1 MITASHSALISNK
14 PELLISMTLESAASV
29 MSDSENAVTSSFEIP
44 ERVACALRYACNSWT
59 GVIVSCRDVVVVL
72 RLFEAVVAVTASCS
86 FTDGALTI
94 ATGMTRESSLM
105 SGRVYVCSLCLDPIS
120 AFEGVCGRVQKTGLP
135 IQSLKKKD
143 NVTCF
148 LSKRKYRQR
157 GEYNDTLHT
166 DNSKHDILS
175 YRLSVHQ
182 TRIHQLVQSI
192 TLPARPH
199 PRTPVVTGLD
209 WTVGQGSAQ

>member
-14 PELLISMTLESAASV
+14 PELLISMTLERAASV

-72 RLFEAVVAVTASCS
+72 RLFEAVVAVAASCS
-86 FTDGALTI
+86 FTDGGALTI
-94 ATGMTRESSLM
+94 ATGMTRESSLV
-105 SGRVYVCSLCLDPIS
+105 SGRVYVCSLCLYLIS
-120 AFEGVCGRVQKTGLP
+120 AFEDVCGRVQKTDLP

-148 LSKRKYRQR
+148 LSKRK
-157 GEYNDTLHT
+157 
-166 DNSKHDILS
+166 
-175 YRLSVHQ
+175 
-182 TRIHQLVQSI
+182 
-192 TLPARPH
+192 
-199 PRTPVVTGLD
+199 
-209 WTVGQGSAQ
+209 